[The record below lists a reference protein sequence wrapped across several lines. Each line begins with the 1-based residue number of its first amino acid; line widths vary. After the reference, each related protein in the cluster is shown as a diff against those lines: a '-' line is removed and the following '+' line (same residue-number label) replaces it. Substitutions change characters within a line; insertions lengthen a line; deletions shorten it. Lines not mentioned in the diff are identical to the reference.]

1 MVKTNFTDRKESKMD
16 HHLTNGEL
24 PLGLGMAFAQNTA
37 AMEKFIR
44 MTEAQ
49 RKDIVNLAH
58 NMNSKEEMA
67 SFVQKIADGT
77 MAGIE

>member
-1 MVKTNFTDRKESKMD
+1 MDRNLMG
-16 HHLTNGEL
+16 GEL
-24 PLGLGMAFAQNTA
+24 PLGLGMAFAHNTD

-58 NMNSKEEMA
+58 NVNSKEEMA

-77 MAGIE
+77 MAGID

>member
-1 MVKTNFTDRKESKMD
+1 MDRNLMG
-16 HHLTNGEL
+16 GEL
-24 PLGLGMAFAQNTA
+24 PLGLGMAFAQNTD

-58 NMNSKEEMA
+58 NVHSKEEMA

-77 MAGIE
+77 MAGIG